1 MISKYNIKILE
12 ILKIQLIIFKNKK
25 NISKIDQYKIKKIL
39 RK

>member
-25 NISKIDQYKIKKIL
+25 NISKIDQYKI
-39 RK
+39 